1 MVSLLRSSPTS
12 SGWNNS
18 LAASVTVDDG
28 LSATKER
35 IARSRSPIGTVYRM
49 TSLLYDCS
57 QKILRRGPIC
67 AVAIVTLEEASPRN
81 QTWIASWLR
90 KATCWGCLQ
99 TIIDLSMMMG
109 YCSSATDHCLLCA
122 DSCYRWLAVPAS
134 RLLLEKLIYF

>member
-1 MVSLLRSSPTS
+1 MVSLLLSYSTS

-57 QKILRRGPIC
+57 QKILRPVLIC
-67 AVAIVTLEEASPRN
+67 VVVIVTTEMVFLLAHY
-81 QTWIASWLR
+81 LR
-90 KATCWGCLQ
+90 IPILDNNRLDVRAKAE
-99 TIIDLSMMMG
+99 IS
-109 YCSSATDHCLLCA
+109 LCVTGIN
-122 DSCYRWLAVPAS
+122 SKC
-134 RLLLEKLIYF
+134 RLRYNRSYVRY